1 MRKGMGRNTH
11 YLYADNQKPL
21 SGKEYPLEKTVSAIT
36 DTDGNKD
43 YAEPYFQVK
52 KAPNEYGGAK
62 PISKRASF
70 DTVLFMTFQY
80 ECSGT
85 TGFLGGGKPK
95 CGKNTKG
102 VQIHRLETFELPVKQ
117 TKWEGNV
124 LTCKID
130 NKKAKLTLLGDGE
143 LKFNKLPS
151 GLQKRVKIFDATYP
165 VTAVYVKTK
174 KSASGGPAGAASWT
188 DFINYLP
195 FQLKF

>member
-36 DTDGNKD
+36 DRDGNKD

-62 PISKRASF
+62 PISNRASF

-102 VQIHRLETFELPVKQ
+102 GQIHRLETFELPVKQ
-117 TKWEGNV
+117 TKWEKNV

-151 GLQKRVKIFDATYP
+151 GLQKRVKKFGATYP

>member
-52 KAPNEYGGAK
+52 KAPKEYGGAK

-102 VQIHRLETFELPVKQ
+102 GQIHRLETFELPV
-117 TKWEGNV
+117 TNVVWEKNV

-151 GLQKRVKIFDATYP
+151 GLQKRACVKNTQYLVHAQRTSLIF
-165 VTAVYVKTK
+165 
-174 KSASGGPAGAASWT
+174 
-188 DFINYLP
+188 FYL
-195 FQLKF
+195 

>member
-1 MRKGMGRNTH
+1 M
-11 YLYADNQKPL
+11 
-21 SGKEYPLEKTVSAIT
+21 
-36 DTDGNKD
+36 
-43 YAEPYFQVK
+43 EPYFQVK

-62 PISKRASF
+62 PISEGASF

-117 TKWEGNV
+117 TKWEKNV

-130 NKKAKLTLLGDGE
+130 NKKAKLTLLGGGE
-143 LKFNKLPS
+143 LKFNQLPS
-151 GLQKRVKIFDATYP
+151 GLQKRVKKFGAEYP

-174 KSASGGPAGAASWT
+174 NQHLGDQLEQQVGQFYKLSSFSIEILG
-188 DFINYLP
+188 INGYRSR
-195 FQLKF
+195 QTMRGRSVRRY